1 MGKKEGKPVSTV
13 IQKNAQ
19 TGAAPS
25 SKAQTPG
32 KPLKAIAEKQSK
44 AQILQTLAEDTGL
57 SKKEVGAVLSSLSTL
72 VRRHLTKKGSGEF
85 AIPEVG
91 VKLKRVLRP
100 ATQARKGRNPL
111 TGEEILIKAKPATA
125 KIRALPLK
133 ALKEV
138 VQSN

>member
-1 MGKKEGKPVSTV
+1 MAKKEGKLVSTV

-19 TGAAPS
+19 TGTAPS
-25 SKAQTPG
+25 SKTQTTG
-32 KPLKAIAEKQSK
+32 KPLNAIAEKQSK

-57 SKKEVGAVLSSLSTL
+57 SRKDVSAVLSSLSTL

-85 AIPEVG
+85 VLPEVG

-100 ATQARKGRNPL
+100 AIKARKGRNPL
-111 TGEEILIKAKPATA
+111 TGEEIMIKAKPATV
-125 KIRALPLK
+125 KVRALPLK